1 MTKRRFFQRAAAA
14 VLALLPALAA
24 GAGPIQPE
32 DVVQAEV
39 LTGWQTPQGT
49 HMAALHLQLA
59 DHWKTYWRAPGD
71 AGIPPSFDWSGS
83 TNVASV
89 SFHWPRPTVF
99 DVNGMESVGYM
110 HDLVLPMEFTP
121 KDASQP
127 MQVKGTVAIG
137 VCNDICMPVELHLDA
152 VLAAPG
158 ATDPAIRAALAAAP
172 VSAAAAGVTRFHCEV
187 SPIKDGLH
195 VTAHIGLTPD
205 GTGET
210 ALFETADPSIWIGS
224 TTTERQGGDLVAGAD
239 LVPSTSAP
247 FALDRSQMTITVLG
261 QSRAVELS
269 GCPAG

>member
-1 MTKRRFFQRAAAA
+1 MTNRSLFHLAAITI
-14 VLALLPALAA
+14 LTLGPALPA

-49 HMAALHLQLA
+49 HMAALHLHLA

-83 TNVASV
+83 SNVASV
-89 SFHWPRPTVF
+89 TFHWPRPTVF
-99 DVNGMESVGYM
+99 DVNGMESVGYT

-127 MQVKGTVAIG
+127 MQVAGTVAIG
-137 VCNDICMPVELHLDA
+137 VCNDICMPVELHLSA
-152 VLAAPG
+152 ALAAPG
-158 ATDPAIRAALAAAP
+158 APDPAIRAALAAAP
-172 VSAAAAGVTRFHCEV
+172 VSAKAAGVTRFNCEV

-195 VTAHIGLTPD
+195 VTAHIGLAPD
-205 GTGET
+205 GAAET
-210 ALFETADPSIWIGS
+210 ALFETADPTIWIGATS
-224 TTTERQGGDLVAGAD
+224 TARQGDEVVAGAD

-247 FALDRSQMTITVLG
+247 FALDRSQMTITILG